1 LIVDIIG
8 NLTTQRRRNMDLKT
22 HLAINRSLCGEVLSV
37 DEGTAVVKIVT
48 TPEMVADDHYLV
60 HGGFIFGAADFAAM
74 AAVNDPNVVLGSAE
88 VKFLKPTRCG
98 DSVTLHAKVAEAS
111 GKRRRVDVEGVD
123 GGGAKVFSGIF
134 TCFVLERHVLE

>member
-1 LIVDIIG
+1 
-8 NLTTQRRRNMDLKT
+8 MDLKT
-22 HLAINRSLCGEVLSV
+22 HLGINRSLCGEVLSV
-37 DEGTAVVKIVT
+37 DEGSAVVKIGT
-48 TPEMVADDHYLV
+48 TPEMVADDHDLV

-74 AAVNDPNVVLGSAE
+74 AAVNDPYVVLGSAE

-98 DSVTLHAKVAEAS
+98 DSVTLHAKVAENS

-123 GGGAKVFSGIF
+123 GSGAKVFSGNF